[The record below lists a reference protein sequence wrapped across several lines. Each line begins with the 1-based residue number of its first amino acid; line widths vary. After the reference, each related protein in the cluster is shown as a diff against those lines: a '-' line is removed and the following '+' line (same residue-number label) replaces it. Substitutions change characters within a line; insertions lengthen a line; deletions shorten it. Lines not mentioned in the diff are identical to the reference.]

1 MIDRLGASGPAN
13 LSPGEDAR
21 LRRAAAQMEG
31 VFFNQMLQALRET
44 VPRDGVLDGG
54 AGEEMFT
61 SLMDEKI
68 AESASAKQEHG
79 LGAVLY
85 RQLRAAFFGGGR

>member
-1 MIDRLGASGPAN
+1 MIEGLGSSVPAN
-13 LSPGEDAR
+13 LPPAEDAR

-31 VFFNQMLQALRET
+31 VFFNQMLQALRAT
-44 VPRDGVLDGG
+44 VPEDGVLDGG

-68 AESASAKQEHG
+68 ADAASARQEHG

-85 RQLRAAFFGGGR
+85 RQLRAAFFGGQ